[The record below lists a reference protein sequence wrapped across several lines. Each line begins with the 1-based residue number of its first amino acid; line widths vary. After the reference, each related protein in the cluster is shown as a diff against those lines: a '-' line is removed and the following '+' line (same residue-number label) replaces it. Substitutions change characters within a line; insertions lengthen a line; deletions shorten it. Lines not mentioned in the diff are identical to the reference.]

1 MRHSTLALL
10 TVVTAAGVSDG
21 YAGSPADAP
30 LATAL
35 NRTVNVT
42 LPDSHN
48 VFPPGEGADIA
59 NSQCMICHSA
69 GMVTRQPPL
78 TYDNWKLE
86 INKMRSAY
94 GAPLP
99 ENQVE
104 SLAKYLTTIAGKQQG
119 K

>member
-10 TVVTAAGVSDG
+10 TVVMAVGASHG
-21 YAGSPADAP
+21 YAGSPSDQP

-35 NRTVNVT
+35 TRTVNVT

-48 VFPPGEGADIA
+48 VFPPGEGADLA

-78 TYDNWKLE
+78 TFDVWKSE
-86 INKMRSAY
+86 INKMRTAY

-99 ENQVE
+99 EDQVE
-104 SLAKYLTTIAGKQQG
+104 SLAKYLTAINGKQQG

>member
-1 MRHSTLALL
+1 MRNSTLALL
-10 TVVTAAGVSDG
+10 TVITAAGVSNG
-21 YAGSPADAP
+21 YAGSPADVP
-30 LATAL
+30 LGAAL
-35 NRTVNVT
+35 NSTVNVT

-78 TYDNWKLE
+78 TYDEWKSE

-99 ENQVE
+99 EDQVD
-104 SLAKYLTTIAGKQQG
+104 SLAKYLTTIAGKQQA